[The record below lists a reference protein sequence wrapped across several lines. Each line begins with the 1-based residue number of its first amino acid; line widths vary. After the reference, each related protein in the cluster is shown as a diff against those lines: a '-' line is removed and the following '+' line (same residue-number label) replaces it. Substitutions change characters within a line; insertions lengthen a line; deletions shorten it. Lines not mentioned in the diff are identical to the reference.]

1 MNVWKNASN
10 IQTFSQLSAML
21 KKFVL
26 FCIMEHNDD
35 IPLLPLVPTRL
46 ATLIRFAWWCQYHSV
61 KGGMNSIRNYIG
73 AVCEWN
79 QAQGH
84 PDPREAEKWV
94 YDKFRREAPKHME
107 VYEGSKAKMAL
118 THGMIESIINQC
130 NEENITDLRDATS
143 YSVLAFAGVR
153 RGHFIPK
160 SNTKTDE
167 KHMIRWKSVAF
178 LPSFADAK
186 YVLLSLETGK
196 VRCAAKKDPVWTAVG
211 ECKTHPELCPVRLLK
226 KWFQLTFN
234 GNSEQFVLAES
245 TTAKVINAIPWT
257 RQLRA
262 RLMSAASVAGIDP
275 NEFDESNWSGISFRK
290 FSLSSLAGFVPPQ
303 ILAAHG
309 EHSTVEITNKYYVTQ
324 TVAQRAEHTALIAKG
339 FSGGV

>member
-178 LPSFADAK
+178 LPSFANTK

-226 KWFQLTFN
+226 KWFQLTF
-234 GNSEQFVLAES
+234 F
-245 TTAKVINAIPWT
+245 
-257 RQLRA
+257 
-262 RLMSAASVAGIDP
+262 
-275 NEFDESNWSGISFRK
+275 FDS
-290 FSLSSLAGFVPPQ
+290 
-303 ILAAHG
+303 
-309 EHSTVEITNKYYVTQ
+309 
-324 TVAQRAEHTALIAKG
+324 
-339 FSGGV
+339 